1 MTKSSMNPFADC
13 LTPED
18 VLARMAQSDI
28 ERVQIGIF
36 DVDAILRWK
45 RVSREK
51 FEKLLT
57 GGYSF
62 CDVLYKWDI
71 LEQPY
76 SSEAYGDAP
85 ARIDPASGRLSPD
98 TAKEALFIADFLSP
112 LGELSGRNLLAQQMD
127 RAATQGLRV
136 ISAFEYEFFTFEETP
151 QSIRTK
157 RYRDLTS
164 FQPENRT
171 YSALAPA
178 VNDGLFDLI
187 EGYLNEADIWLDS
200 MHSELGPGC
209 FEFPLAAT
217 EGLRSADNAALF
229 RLFVRICLQ
238 RRGLMPVFMAKWSDD
253 WPGQSGH
260 LHLSLR
266 DDAGTAVFH
275 DPDDP
280 QGVSGALRHFVG
292 GVTRLLPDAL
302 ALCSHT
308 VNAYRR
314 LVPGAWAPI
323 ASTWGIQNRTAAVR
337 VIPGGAA
344 ATRIEFRV
352 PAADANPH
360 LTLALLLGAG
370 LWGLENKIN
379 PPPAIEETTYDRA
392 FPQEQRFPRTL
403 LEAAERLAESQ
414 VAQEIFGKAFIEHFV
429 GTRLWEDQKVRGR
442 VSEVELERY
451 FEAF

>member
-1 MTKSSMNPFADC
+1 MTKSSVNPFADC

-18 VLARMAQSDI
+18 VLAKIAQTDI

-45 RVSREK
+45 RVSRDK
-51 FEKLLT
+51 FETLLT

-76 SSEAYGDAP
+76 GSEAYGDAP
-85 ARIDPASGRLSPD
+85 AKIDPTSGRLSPD
-98 TAKEALFIADFLSP
+98 TAKEALFIADFQGP
-112 LGELSGRNLLAQQMD
+112 LGELSGRNLLAQQME

-151 QSIRTK
+151 QSIRAK

-171 YSALAPA
+171 YSALVPA
-178 VNDGLFDLI
+178 VNDGLFDVI
-187 EGYLNEADIWLDS
+187 EGYLNKADIWLDS

-217 EGLRSADNAALF
+217 EGLRAADNAALF

-266 DDAGTAVFH
+266 DDAGTAIFH

-280 QGVSGALRHFVG
+280 QGLSEALRHFVG
-292 GVTRLLPDAL
+292 GVTRLLPEAL
-302 ALCSHT
+302 VLCSHT

-314 LVPGAWAPI
+314 LVPGAWAPT
-323 ASTWGIQNRTAAVR
+323 ASTWGIQNRTVAVR
-337 VIPGGAA
+337 VIPGGAT
-344 ATRIEFRV
+344 ATRVEFRV

-370 LWGLENKIN
+370 LWGLENAIS
-379 PPPAIEETTYDRA
+379 PPPASEEATYDRV
-392 FPQEQRFPRTL
+392 FPEEQRFPRTL
-403 LEAAERLAESQ
+403 LEAAERLSESWL
-414 VAQEIFGKAFIEHFV
+414 AREIFGKAFVEHFV